1 MSKNE
6 VGAKQKI
13 RHDTQFGANIRML
26 RKSCKLTQ
34 GQVITQMQLMGHN
47 ISRETYAKIESGI
60 ANIKVSELLAL
71 KKIFRVELD
80 DFFKNI

>member
-1 MSKNE
+1 M
-6 VGAKQKI
+6 QKI